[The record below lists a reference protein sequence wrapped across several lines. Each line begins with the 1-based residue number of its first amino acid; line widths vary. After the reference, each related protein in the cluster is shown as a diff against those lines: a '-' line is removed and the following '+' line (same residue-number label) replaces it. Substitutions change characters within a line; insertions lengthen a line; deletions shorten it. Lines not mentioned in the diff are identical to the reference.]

1 MWRTTVKQQDQ
12 VNNASSAFIFKN
24 HLISRGLRSGPGGPG
39 VWKCFFLILKL
50 IDANCSQCSSILMC
64 ASALAKKLIQKWN
77 DGKKMLLM
85 LTPGRAALANVSH
98 LYHSQANTH
107 TDTKH
112 THIDTKDTHAHSNKI
127 CTHNDTKHAHCGILT
142 QLSNHKSRIT
152 MDDIALVLS
161 DWQCVNPCH
170 TILPPCHHI
179 ALFRNIFPAW
189 Q

>member
-1 MWRTTVKQQDQ
+1 MQFNLDVCIG
-12 VNNASSAFIFKN
+12 S
-24 HLISRGLRSGPGGPG
+24 
-39 VWKCFFLILKL
+39 C
-50 IDANCSQCSSILMC
+50 
-64 ASALAKKLIQKWN
+64 KKLIQKWN
-77 DGKKMLLM
+77 DSKKMLLM

-112 THIDTKDTHAHSNKI
+112 THIDTRDTHAHSNKI

-161 DWQCVNPCH
+161 DWQCVNSCH

-179 ALFRNIFPAW
+179 ALFRNIFTA
-189 Q
+189 